1 MDTWR
6 PIIGRK
12 RSPKLGDE
20 RGRHYA
26 FTWWK
31 RMNLYLLKMTGKRL
45 ENRSEPEIQAVL
57 DKLAPEDREVIGR
70 ALAEAEKTE
79 AELRYIADH
88 DSLTGLLDR
97 RRFRAELDQYVS
109 FTARY
114 GGQGAVMII
123 DIDGLK
129 GVNDLLGHHAG
140 DNLIRQ
146 IAGIMR
152 ERVRATDIVAR
163 LSGDEFAVLMPQT
176 DTAGALQLGE
186 DLRAQVADNASPAP
200 DAANVTV
207 SVGITMFHSKR
218 ELGAEAVL
226 IAADQAM
233 YQAKEEGRNRIAL
246 FQDPDEPSR
255 RPRRGQTTSAR
266 IRDALTH
273 DRLTLHTQ
281 PIRSLSSGGIERYEL
296 LLRMTGD
303 NGQLL
308 PAASFIEIA
317 ERAGMIQE
325 LDRWVVS
332 RALELLGERE
342 RVGKPV
348 SLHVNLS
355 GASITDISVLEFI
368 ERRLD
373 EGGADPSRFTFEI
386 TETAKVYDY
395 EAAAG
400 FADRLTEFG
409 CQVAIDDYGAGFG
422 PFHYLKKIPFDVIKI
437 DGSFIRDMPRSDADQ
452 LTVQAIVQIAH
463 GLGKATIAE
472 YVQDDA
478 TTQMLREFGVDMA
491 QGFHLGRPM
500 DAAEALAA

>member
-1 MDTWR
+1 VASQR
-6 PIIGRK
+6 P
-12 RSPKLGDE
+12 E
-20 RGRHYA
+20 V
-26 FTWWK
+26 
-31 RMNLYLLKMTGKRL
+31 
-45 ENRSEPEIQAVL
+45 RSEPDIQEVL
-57 DKLAPEDREVIGR
+57 QKLAPRDREVIGR

-109 FTARY
+109 FTVRY

-186 DLRAQVADNASPAP
+186 DLRAQIADHAAPAP

-207 SVGITMFHSKR
+207 SVGITMFDSKR
-218 ELGAEAVL
+218 EAGAEAVL
-226 IAADQAM
+226 VAADQAM
-233 YQAKEEGRNRIAL
+233 YRAKEEGRNQIAL

-255 RPRRGQTTSAR
+255 QPRRVQTTSAR

-273 DRLTLHTQ
+273 DRLSLHTQ
-281 PIRSLSSGGIERYEL
+281 PIRSLASGGGIERYEL

-332 RALELLGERE
+332 RALELLAGRE
-342 RVGKPV
+342 KAGKPV
-348 SLHVNLS
+348 CLHVNLS

-386 TETAKVYDY
+386 TETARVYDY

-422 PFHYLKKIPFDVIKI
+422 PFHYLKQIPFDVIKI
-437 DGSFIRDMPRSDADQ
+437 DGSFIREMPKSDADQ

-463 GLGKATIAE
+463 GLGKTTIAE
-472 YVQDDA
+472 YVQDDT
-478 TTQMLREFGVDMA
+478 TTQMLREYGVDMA
-491 QGFHLGRPM
+491 QGYHLGRPM
-500 DAAEALAA
+500 DAVEALAA